1 MNFKNE
7 KQLLFAIRYTLLA
20 FILFLSIVITAF
32 LYFENKNDFEKIK
45 KDTEEKFLATE
56 KQLIKEQV
64 SNTYDYIISEQK
76 ETENNLKQS
85 LKERTY
91 EAHKIITNLYNQ
103 YNDKISKEELRI
115 LIKTAIKDIR
125 FNNDRGYFFVYDKN
139 AVGMIHPL
147 IPDFEGKSLIDY
159 QDSKGVYTLKEI
171 LSLLEKNDESFYE
184 WYWRRT
190 KDDLTQYRKIGFV
203 KNIYELDW
211 LIGTG
216 EYVEDFTN
224 DVQQKVL
231 SQIGRLRFGEN
242 GYFIVTD
249 ENNNYL
255 SHINKD
261 LIGKNA
267 FEKIKSASD
276 KNNIEQIEKVIK
288 IGEGFV
294 YLEFFKPSST
304 KPEYKIIYL
313 KTVPNWK
320 WVISTGF
327 YKNDVLPLIEEEK
340 QKLEENYNHNI
351 KNLILISSVST
362 IFLLGISFFLS
373 SIIRQK
379 FSNYKNEIEQYVEE
393 NKKQSELLSQR
404 TKLVAMGEMIENI
417 AHQWRQPLSLIT
429 TASSGIKLQKE
440 MGMLDDEKLDEAVDT
455 IGNSATFLTE
465 TIDDFRDFFKPDK
478 QQIKFNLQNSLER
491 TFNLLQSKIKNRDIE
506 VIKNVED
513 IVIENYERELIQ
525 VLLNVI
531 KNAID
536 ALEQKEGKKYIFVD
550 IYKENDFVI
559 IKIKDNA
566 GGISKDIIGRIFEP
580 YFTTKHKAQGTG
592 IGLYMSEEIIT
603 RHMNGELLV
612 ENSTYIYEDETFTGA
627 LFTIKIPID

>member
-1 MNFKNE
+1 M
-7 KQLLFAIRYTLLA
+7 
-20 FILFLSIVITAF
+20 
-32 LYFENKNDFEKIK
+32 
-45 KDTEEKFLATE
+45 
-56 KQLIKEQV
+56 
-64 SNTYDYIISEQK
+64 
-76 ETENNLKQS
+76 
-85 LKERTY
+85 
-91 EAHKIITNLYNQ
+91 
-103 YNDKISKEELRI
+103 
-115 LIKTAIKDIR
+115 
-125 FNNDRGYFFVYDKN
+125 
-139 AVGMIHPL
+139 
-147 IPDFEGKSLIDY
+147 
-159 QDSKGVYTLKEI
+159 
-171 LSLLEKNDESFYE
+171 
-184 WYWRRT
+184 
-190 KDDLTQYRKIGFV
+190 
-203 KNIYELDW
+203 
-211 LIGTG
+211 
-216 EYVEDFTN
+216 
-224 DVQQKVL
+224 
-231 SQIGRLRFGEN
+231 
-242 GYFIVTD
+242 
-249 ENNNYL
+249 
-255 SHINKD
+255 SHINRD

-267 FEKIKSASD
+267 FEKIKNASD
-276 KNNIEQIEKVIK
+276 KNNIEQIEKMIK

-313 KTVPNWK
+313 KTVPNWN

-340 QKLEENYNHNI
+340 QKLEKSYNNNI

-362 IFLLGISFFLS
+362 LLLLGISFFLS

-440 MGMLDDEKLDEAVDT
+440 MGMLDDEKLNEAVDT
-455 IGNSATFLTE
+455 IGSSATFLTE

-478 QQIKFNLQNSLER
+478 QQIKFSLQNSLER

-525 VLLNVI
+525 VLLNVL

-536 ALEQKEGKKYIFVD
+536 ALDQKEGKKYIFVD